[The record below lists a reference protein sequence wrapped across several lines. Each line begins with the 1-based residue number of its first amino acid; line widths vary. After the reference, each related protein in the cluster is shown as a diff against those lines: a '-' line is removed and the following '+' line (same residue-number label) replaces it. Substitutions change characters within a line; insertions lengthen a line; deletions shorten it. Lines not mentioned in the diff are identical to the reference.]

1 MAHGFSGGRGGSP
14 ADQPPLAHVASLA
27 EAVPGVTGAVAV
39 LRQRVRGGPAPDS
52 HPARDRARPA
62 TAATP
67 RTPAAVT
74 AARDARAPGRPPAVA
89 TAPTAEPP
97 PGSPATLR
105 GALHRAASV
114 AGDKG
119 TIYLAP
125 DGTEQFQSYAEL
137 LAQAQ
142 RMLGGLR
149 AAGLRAGDSALF
161 QFGDNRNYVTA
172 FWACVLGGIVPTPVA
187 LAPDYGRHSAI
198 SRKLHNAWQLL
209 SRPVILTEHAAIPAV
224 SRLSKLWGEPGVT
237 VLDTADLALSG
248 PGGQE
253 HDAVTAD
260 PVLHLLTS
268 GSTGVPKCVRHTNGS
283 VAARTYGVAQACG
296 YGPADVTV
304 NWMPLDH
311 VAIVMYN
318 VRDVFLRCLHVN
330 ARVDMFL
337 ADPLAWLNWIDR
349 YRGTNTLGPNFAYAL
364 VNERAG
370 DIARASWDLSCMRAM
385 DNAAEPVINRTAHR
399 FLELLAPHGLPAG
412 AMRPCWGMSETC
424 SGVTYAQLDRDNPG
438 TGAIAVDPAS
448 LAGEIRESAVTDTG
462 AILFTDVGTPIPGLN
477 VRIAGSQGDVLPEY
491 QVGELQVSGDVI
503 MKEYFSNVS
512 ANHDCRTA
520 EGWFRT
526 GDLAFMHDGTIVI
539 TGRIKEQIIVR
550 GVNYLAHEIEA
561 AVEEVAGVEVSHVAA
576 AAVTDDKLGP
586 DLLALFFVPSHD
598 DPAAVAQ
605 VTSDIRARLVRDIG
619 ISPDFVV
626 PLSREEFPKTNSGK
640 VQRGQLAAELHA
652 GTFADRLNRLE
663 DTHADDQDTHQ
674 APWLFERVWRPAET
688 VAGAPP
694 AGGTWL
700 VFDDG
705 GWWDGVR
712 PALAAAPGQAV
723 VVRPGDGAV
732 ADGPRAFRAGAGAQH
747 LTEVLSSVRDQFG
760 PVDVVLFGWGL
771 GGGTT
776 AASSAEGP
784 SGGDVAPA
792 MAHGVMALLSLIQ
805 ALAAGEFGKPVLVA
819 LTAGAT
825 YIESGDPAD
834 LAAAPV
840 YGLIRTA
847 IDEAVLPVIR
857 QVDLPA
863 VRDEWPAAIKSELAD
878 RETSGIV
885 AHRHGGR
892 WAARLRP
899 APARNGQDSGQPGI
913 ISHGL
918 YLITG
923 GLGGIGYELAQY
935 LLAVYQVRLL
945 LVGRTPVRSSP
956 GVSERAARL
965 ADLAEYGEVQYV
977 ALDVA
982 DSPALQ
988 AAVADAEHRWQ
999 RPLDGVLHLAG
1010 ADLSQYWDR
1019 LEEHR
1024 LARETA
1030 GNFLAMY
1037 QAKVFG
1043 TLALGALLESRPDAA
1058 LILFSSV
1065 NGDLGGS
1072 SFGAYSSANSFL
1084 TAFADYWHYQRGR
1097 PVRCLAWSM
1106 WTEAGMNSGKL
1117 SAASQSRGFQP
1128 ITSSQGIESFLAALS
1143 GPCHHLLIGLDPE
1156 NPRMLAE
1163 FAAED
1168 LAEAEIVLAY
1178 TSDRPV
1184 AVDAVT
1190 AAVRD
1195 AARSCRAPLRIC
1207 RLPALPLD
1215 ASGKIDG
1222 SQVLADAAVQDRRP
1236 RHFDEP
1242 ATAQERQLAQI
1253 WADVLNRPRVGRE
1266 DSFFELGGNSMRA
1279 AQLVARISSKLDVEV
1294 AMKQLYENPTVKALA
1309 TAMDV
1314 PRAGS

>member
-1 MAHGFSGGRGGSP
+1 MAQGFSGARSGSS
-14 ADQPPLAHVASLA
+14 AGQPPLAHVASLA
-27 EAVPGVTGAVAV
+27 EAVPGVTRAVAV
-39 LRQRVRGGPAPDS
+39 LRQRVRGAPAPGN
-52 HPARDRARPA
+52 HPANDHTRPA
-62 TAATP
+62 AAETP
-67 RTPAAVT
+67 RLRAGVT
-74 AARDARAPGRPPAVA
+74 AARDAPASGRPPAIA
-89 TAPTAEPP
+89 TAPAADPG

-105 GALHRAASV
+105 DALHRAACV

-187 LAPDYGRHSAI
+187 LAPDYERHSAI

-209 SRPVILTEHAAIPAV
+209 SRPVILTEHAAVPAV
-224 SRLSKLWGEPGVT
+224 SRLGKLWGEPGVT
-237 VLDTADLALSG
+237 VLDTADLALSA

-253 HDAVTAD
+253 HKAVAAD

-364 VNERAG
+364 VNERAS
-370 DIARASWDLSCMRAM
+370 DIAQASWDLSCMRAM

-399 FLELLAPHGLPAG
+399 FLELLAPQGLPAS

-424 SGVTYAQLDRDNPG
+424 SGVTYAQLDRDNPR

-448 LAGEIRESAVTDTG
+448 LAGEIRECAVTDTE
-462 AILFTDVGTPIPGLN
+462 AILFTDVGGPIPGLN
-477 VRIAGSQGDVLPEY
+477 ARIAGPQGDVLPEY

-503 MKEYFSNVS
+503 MKEYFSNAS
-512 ANHDCRTA
+512 ANSDCRTA
-520 EGWFRT
+520 DGWFRT

-576 AAVTDDKLGP
+576 AAVTDEKLGP
-586 DLLALFFVPSHD
+586 DLLALFFVPSRD
-598 DPAAVAQ
+598 GPAPAQ
-605 VTSDIRARLVRDIG
+605 VISDIRARLVRDVG

-640 VQRGQLAAELHA
+640 VQRGQLAAELQA
-652 GTFADRLNRLE
+652 GTFTGRLNRLE
-663 DTHADDQDTHQ
+663 ITHAGDQDTHQ
-674 APWLFERVWRPAET
+674 SPWFFERVWRPAET
-688 VAGAPP
+688 VAGTPP

-712 PALAAAPGQAV
+712 PALATAPDQVV

-732 ADGPRAFRAGAGAQH
+732 PDGPGAFRAAADVRH
-747 LTEVLSSVRDQFG
+747 LTEVLSSVRAQFG

-771 GGGTT
+771 RAGTT
-776 AASSAEGP
+776 AASAGEGP
-784 SGGDVAPA
+784 AGGDVALA
-792 MAHGVMALLSLIQ
+792 MGYGVLALLSLIQ
-805 ALAAGEFGKPVLVA
+805 ALAAAELGKPVLVA

-825 YIESGDPAD
+825 YLESGDPAD

-863 VRDEWPAAIKSELAD
+863 ARDEWPAAIQAELAD

-892 WAARLRP
+892 WTARLRP
-899 APARNGQDSGQPGI
+899 APAHDGQAAAQPGI
-913 ISHGL
+913 VSHGL
-918 YLITG
+918 YVITG

-945 LVGRTPVRSSP
+945 LVGRTPVSSSP
-956 GVSERAARL
+956 GGGERAARL

-988 AAVADAEHRWQ
+988 AAVAAAEHRWH

-1043 TLALGALLESRPDAA
+1043 TLALAELLESRPDAL

-1084 TAFADYWHYQRGR
+1084 TGFADYWHYQRGR

-1117 SAASQSRGFQP
+1117 SAASQSRGFRP
-1128 ITSSQGIESFLAALS
+1128 ITSSQGIESFLAALP

-1184 AVDAVT
+1184 AVDAVS

-1195 AARSCRAPLRIC
+1195 AARSYRAPLRVC
-1207 RLPALPLD
+1207 RLSALPLD

-1222 SQVLADAAVQDRRP
+1222 SQVLVDAAVQDRRP
-1236 RHFDEP
+1236 RQFDEP
-1242 ATAQERQLAQI
+1242 ATAAERQLAQI

-1309 TAMDV
+1309 TAMV
-1314 PRAGS
+1314 RPKPGS